1 MMSSTHLQT
10 HRIQLKA
17 NGERFS
23 LPYFVLGEREDTM
36 KFEITMNGQPY
47 AFNFGMGFLKAINA
61 KATDKVPDSNYSI
74 NTGAKYIMAQV
85 MDKDVEA
92 LCEVLMLANKGEQP
106 RLTEKV
112 LYSYIEDEDTDI
124 EKVFDTVLDF
134 FGKANATKMVYQS
147 LKALTEAIQ

>member
-1 MMSSTHLQT
+1 
-10 HRIQLKA
+10 
-17 NGERFS
+17 
-23 LPYFVLGEREDTM
+23 M

-47 AFNFGMGFLKAINA
+47 AFNFGMGFLKAINS

-85 MDKDVEA
+85 MDRDVEA

-112 LYSYIEDEDTDI
+112 LYS
-124 EKVFDTVLDF
+124 F

-147 LKALTEAIQ
+147 IKALTEAIQ